1 MAVDYE
7 ALAKQFG
14 GSAAPAPDTKI
25 DYEALAKQFGGGV
38 VRESGRKMVEAEAR
52 KIPFGETALSLGAG
66 LSQGVGN
73 IMFGGQRLV
82 GKGLEAVGATET
94 GQALQADAARRQAEQ
109 EAFIAPYEAVAP
121 IATGAGKLTGE
132 IVGTYPVGGF
142 IAKGV
147 GAIPGAGALAQSI
160 RTGGFSTGAPA
171 ATTLGGR
178 AADIATRAAGGAIL
192 GGTTAALVNPE
203 ETGTG
208 AGFGAIASLALPTVG
223 RYVAKGGG
231 KIIDAFTGK
240 LAPVKAGKVA
250 REMAGDAIGQIRAA
264 NNLAPINV
272 NAAQAAGGID
282 NDVYQAFL
290 DFYAG
295 KDKTSFQR
303 VLKDKQKLGQLN
315 ELAKLAGGATDTE
328 IITNIDSAKRVLN
341 RLTTPMR
348 EGALEIVDE
357 TGRVVPALT
366 KEASLLRKEAADK
379 VEEVRRFVGQQV
391 SKPTKVTPGLSITTT
406 GKGLIDDT
414 TATVIP
420 GAQSRAITPAQ
431 DNLATD
437 YLLGKLAGRADEVAG
452 KAALESLTAGQGAR
466 TAEAKLAEL
475 AQAKIKPIYS
485 TDIAS
490 KIRNTANQPGVRA
503 DKIQRNAL
511 LMLADDIDALGSPS
525 NGVMVGE
532 DIYQI
537 RKTSINDAITKA
549 LSEGGNDPKAQTQR
563 LAGLLG
569 DVRGYIDDAIRSA
582 GAGKDWDAYLSTF
595 SKGRQQLDQR
605 VAAGQLLKILDK
617 DPEKFVNIVKGGDSE
632 FVEKLFGS
640 GNKDIM
646 QAMGGQRPR
655 SPMVN
660 LLGIA
665 DNIQRDLD
673 IKKQIKPGRLAL
685 NLEDQY
691 GNPSELIPG
700 FVGYKTAIGKKVAQ
714 LLTGKVNEKA
724 QQLITEGVR
733 TGKSMNEILNTLPAE
748 ERLKVI
754 ELFRTNPELQRAA
767 NIGAIQTVTP
777 QAPNRLAPTQQNQN
791 ALAR

>member
-1 MAVDYE
+1 
-7 ALAKQFG
+7 L
-14 GSAAPAPDTKI
+14 I
-25 DYEALAKQFGGGV
+25 DDV
-38 VRESGRKMVEAEAR
+38 SVS
-52 KIPFGETALSLGAG
+52 P
-66 LSQGVGN
+66 
-73 IMFGGQRLV
+73 
-82 GKGLEAVGATET
+82 
-94 GQALQADAARRQAEQ
+94 
-109 EAFIAPYEAVAP
+109 
-121 IATGAGKLTGE
+121 
-132 IVGTYPVGGF
+132 
-142 IAKGV
+142 
-147 GAIPGAGALAQSI
+147 
-160 RTGGFSTGAPA
+160 
-171 ATTLGGR
+171 
-178 AADIATRAAGGAIL
+178 
-192 GGTTAALVNPE
+192 
-203 ETGTG
+203 
-208 AGFGAIASLALPTVG
+208 
-223 RYVAKGGG
+223 
-231 KIIDAFTGK
+231 
-240 LAPVKAGKVA
+240 
-250 REMAGDAIGQIRAA
+250 
-264 NNLAPINV
+264 
-272 NAAQAAGGID
+272 AAQA
-282 NDVYQAFL
+282 
-290 DFYAG
+290 
-295 KDKTSFQR
+295 
-303 VLKDKQKLGQLN
+303 
-315 ELAKLAGGATDTE
+315 
-328 IITNIDSAKRVLN
+328 
-341 RLTTPMR
+341 
-348 EGALEIVDE
+348 
-357 TGRVVPALT
+357 
-366 KEASLLRKEAADK
+366 
-379 VEEVRRFVGQQV
+379 
-391 SKPTKVTPGLSITTT
+391 
-406 GKGLIDDT
+406 
-414 TATVIP
+414 
-420 GAQSRAITPAQ
+420 RAITPAQ

-437 YLLGKLAGRADEVAG
+437 YLLGKLAGKADEVAG

-503 DKIQRNAL
+503 DKIQSNAL

-537 RKTSINDAITKA
+537 RKTSINDAIIKA
-549 LSEGGNDPKAQTQR
+549 MSEGGNDPKAQTQR

-632 FVEKLFGS
+632 FVEKLFGP

-777 QAPNRLAPTQQNQN
+777 RTNNLAPTQQNQN

>member
-1 MAVDYE
+1 
-7 ALAKQFG
+7 
-14 GSAAPAPDTKI
+14 
-25 DYEALAKQFGGGV
+25 
-38 VRESGRKMVEAEAR
+38 
-52 KIPFGETALSLGAG
+52 
-66 LSQGVGN
+66 
-73 IMFGGQRLV
+73 
-82 GKGLEAVGATET
+82 
-94 GQALQADAARRQAEQ
+94 
-109 EAFIAPYEAVAP
+109 
-121 IATGAGKLTGE
+121 
-132 IVGTYPVGGF
+132 
-142 IAKGV
+142 
-147 GAIPGAGALAQSI
+147 
-160 RTGGFSTGAPA
+160 
-171 ATTLGGR
+171 
-178 AADIATRAAGGAIL
+178 
-192 GGTTAALVNPE
+192 
-203 ETGTG
+203 
-208 AGFGAIASLALPTVG
+208 
-223 RYVAKGGG
+223 
-231 KIIDAFTGK
+231 
-240 LAPVKAGKVA
+240 
-250 REMAGDAIGQIRAA
+250 
-264 NNLAPINV
+264 
-272 NAAQAAGGID
+272 
-282 NDVYQAFL
+282 
-290 DFYAG
+290 
-295 KDKTSFQR
+295 
-303 VLKDKQKLGQLN
+303 
-315 ELAKLAGGATDTE
+315 
-328 IITNIDSAKRVLN
+328 
-341 RLTTPMR
+341 MR

-366 KEASLLRKEAADK
+366 KESQTLRKTAANK
-379 VEEVRRFVGQQV
+379 VEDVRRFVG
-391 SKPTKVTPGLSITTT
+391 
-406 GKGLIDDT
+406 
-414 TATVIP
+414 
-420 GAQSRAITPAQ
+420 AQTRAITPAE

-466 TAEAKLAEL
+466 TAETKLAEL

-503 DKIQRNAL
+503 DDVQRSAL
-511 LMLADDIDALGSPS
+511 LKLADKIDDLGSPS

-537 RKTSINDAITKA
+537 RKTSINDAINKA
-549 LSEGGNDPKAQTQR
+549 LSEGGYDPKAQTQR

-582 GAGKDWDAYLSTF
+582 GAGKEWDNYLSTF

-605 VAAGQLLKILDK
+605 FAAGQLLKILDK

-632 FVEKLFGS
+632 FVEKLFGP

-655 SPMVN
+655 SPMIS

-665 DNIQRDLD
+665 DNIERDLG
-673 IKKQIKPGRLAL
+673 IKAQVKPGRLAL

-724 QQLITEGVR
+724 QRLITEGAR

-748 ERLKVI
+748 ERLKII

-777 QAPNRLAPTQQNQN
+777 RTNNLAPTQQNQN

>member
-38 VRESGRKMVEAEAR
+38 AQADRRQMVQAEAR

-66 LSQGVGN
+66 FSKGAGN

-82 GKGLEAVGATET
+82 GKGLEALGATET
-94 GQALQADAARRQAEQ
+94 GQTLQTDAARRQAEQ
-109 EAFIAPYEAVAP
+109 EAFIAPYREIAP
-121 IATGAGKLTGE
+121 TATGAGEFTGE
-132 IVGTYPVGGF
+132 VVGTLPVGGLL
-142 IAKGV
+142 AKGV

-178 AADIATRAAGGAIL
+178 AADIATRAAGGAVV
-192 GGTTAALVNPE
+192 GGTTAALINPE
-203 ETGTG
+203 EAGTG
-208 AGFGAIASLALPTVG
+208 AAIGAAAPFVLPVVG
-223 RYVAKGGG
+223 KYVAIGGG

-315 ELAKLAGGATDTE
+315 ELARLAGGATDTE

-341 RLTTPMR
+341 KLTTPMR

-357 TGRVVPALT
+357 TGRVIPALT
-366 KEASLLRKEAADK
+366 RESQALRKTAANK
-379 VEEVRRFVGQQV
+379 VEDVRRFVG
-391 SKPTKVTPGLSITTT
+391 
-406 GKGLIDDT
+406 
-414 TATVIP
+414 
-420 GAQSRAITPAQ
+420 AQTRAITPAQ

-437 YLLGKLAGRADEVAG
+437 YLLGKLAGSADEVAG
-452 KAALESLTAGQGAR
+452 KAAFDSLTAGQGAR

-485 TDIAS
+485 TNIAS

-503 DKIQRNAL
+503 DKIQSNAL
-511 LMLADDIDALGSPS
+511 LMLADDIDALGSSS

-537 RKTSINDAITKA
+537 RKTSINDAIIKA
-549 LSEGGNDPKAQTQR
+549 MSEGGNDPKAQTQR

-582 GAGKDWDAYLSTF
+582 GAGKEWDAYLSTF

-605 VAAGQLLKILDK
+605 FAAGQLLKILDK

-632 FVEKLFGS
+632 FVEKLFGP

-714 LLTGKVNEKA
+714 VLTGKVNEKA
-724 QQLITEGVR
+724 QALLTEGAR
-733 TGKSMNEILNTLPAE
+733 SGKSMNEILNTFPAE
-748 ERLKVI
+748 ERIKAVKLLT
-754 ELFRTNPELQRAA
+754 ELAKTDKDLQRA
-767 NIGAIQTVTP
+767 ITSGAIILTTPPANALTP
-777 QAPNRLAPTQQNQN
+777 QQQNQN

>member
-1 MAVDYE
+1 M
-7 ALAKQFG
+7 
-14 GSAAPAPDTKI
+14 
-25 DYEALAKQFGGGV
+25 
-38 VRESGRKMVEAEAR
+38 
-52 KIPFGETALSLGAG
+52 
-66 LSQGVGN
+66 
-73 IMFGGQRLV
+73 
-82 GKGLEAVGATET
+82 
-94 GQALQADAARRQAEQ
+94 
-109 EAFIAPYEAVAP
+109 
-121 IATGAGKLTGE
+121 TGAGEFTGE
-132 IVGTYPVGGF
+132 VVGTLPVGGV
-142 IAKGV
+142 IARGV

-160 RTGGFSTGAPA
+160 RTGGFSTGAPV

-178 AADIATRAAGGAIL
+178 AADIATRAAGGAVL
-192 GGTTAALVNPE
+192 GGTTAALINPE
-203 ETGTG
+203 EAGTG
-208 AGFGAIASLALPTVG
+208 AAIGAAAPFVLPVVG
-223 RYVAKGGG
+223 KYVAIGGG
-231 KIIDAFTGK
+231 KIVDAFTGK

-315 ELAKLAGGATDTE
+315 ELARLAGGATDTE

-341 RLTTPMR
+341 KLTTPMR

-357 TGRVVPALT
+357 TGRVVPALA
-366 KEASLLRKEAADK
+366 KEARLLRKEAADK

-406 GKGLIDDT
+406 GKGLIDKVSVSP
-414 TATVIP
+414 A
-420 GAQSRAITPAQ
+420 AQTRAITPAQ

-632 FVEKLFGS
+632 FVEKLFGA

-665 DNIQRDLD
+665 DNIERDLG

-685 NLEDQY
+685 GLEDQF
-691 GNPSELIPG
+691 GSPSELIPG
-700 FVGYKTAIGKKVAQ
+700 FVGYKTAIAKKVAQ
-714 LLTGKVNEKA
+714 ILTGKVNEKA
-724 QQLITEGVR
+724 QRLLSEGAR
-733 TGKSMNEILNTLPAE
+733 TGKSMNEILNTFPAE
-748 ERLKVI
+748 ERIKALKI
-754 ELFRTNPELQRAA
+754 LENNPEFQRLFTPSAISLTTPPA
-767 NIGAIQTVTP
+767 N
-777 QAPNRLAPTQQNQN
+777 NLAPAQQNQN

>member
-38 VRESGRKMVEAEAR
+38 VREGGRKMVEAEAR

-66 LSQGVGN
+66 FSKGAGN

-94 GQALQADAARRQAEQ
+94 GQALIQDAARRQAEQ
-109 EAFIAPYEAVAP
+109 EAFIAPYREVAP
-121 IATGAGKLTGE
+121 TATGVGEFTGE
-132 IVGTYPVGGF
+132 VVGTLPVGGV

-178 AADIATRAAGGAIL
+178 AADIATRAAGGGIV
-192 GGTTAALVNPE
+192 GGTSAALVNPE
-203 ETGTG
+203 EAGVGTALG
-208 AGFGAIASLALPTVG
+208 AAAPFVLPVVG
-223 RYVAKGGG
+223 KYVAIGGG

-315 ELAKLAGGATDTE
+315 ELARLAGGATDTE

-348 EGALEIVDE
+348 ESALEIVDE

-391 SKPTKVTPGLSITTT
+391 SKPTKVTPGLIVNE
-406 GKGLIDDT
+406 LPIDKVSVSP
-414 TATVIP
+414 A
-420 GAQSRAITPAQ
+420 AQARAITPAQ

-632 FVEKLFGS
+632 FVEKLFGP

-754 ELFRTNPELQRAA
+754 ELFRTSPELQRAA

-777 QAPNRLAPTQQNQN
+777 QAPNKLAPAQQNQN

>member
-14 GSAAPAPDTKI
+14 GSAAPAPDTKV

-38 VRESGRKMVEAEAR
+38 VEQVSPRRQMVEAELRSVAA
-52 KIPFGETALSLGAG
+52 PFAG
-66 LSQGVGN
+66 ISKGVGN
-73 IMFGGQRLV
+73 IMFGGQRLA
-82 GKGLEAVGATET
+82 GKGLQMLGADET
-94 GQALQADAARRQAEQ
+94 GQALIQDAARRQAEQ
-109 EAFIAPYEAVAP
+109 EAFIAPYRQAAP
-121 IATGAGKLTGE
+121 TMTGAGELAGE
-132 IVGTYPVGGF
+132 IVGTLPVGGV

-147 GAIPGAGALAQSI
+147 GAIPGAAPLAQSI
-160 RTGGFSTGAPA
+160 RTGGFSTGMAPGA
-171 ATTLGGR
+171 AN
-178 AADIATRAAGGAIL
+178 IATKAAGGAIL
-192 GGTTAALVNPE
+192 GGTSAALINPE
-203 ETGTG
+203 EAVTG
-208 AGFGAIASLALPTVG
+208 AAIGAAAPLVLPYIG
-223 RYVAKGGG
+223 KYVSMGGG
-231 KIIDAFTGK
+231 KIVDAFTGK

-250 REMAGDAIGQIRAA
+250 REMAGDTINQIRAT
-264 NNLAPINV
+264 NNLAPINI

-290 DFYAG
+290 DFYSG
-295 KDKTSFQR
+295 KDKSSYFR
-303 VLKDKQKLGQLN
+303 ILKDRQKTDQLN
-315 ELAKLAGGATDTE
+315 QLAKLAGGATDTE

-341 RLTTPMR
+341 QLTTPIR
-348 EGALEIVDE
+348 EEAFAKVAQINK
-357 TGRVVPALT
+357 VVPELT
-366 KEASLLRKEAADK
+366 QEAQTLRKEAAKK

-391 SKPTKVTPGLSITTT
+391 SKPTNVTPGL
-406 GKGLIDDT
+406 IDDVSVSP
-414 TATVIP
+414 A
-420 GAQSRAITPAQ
+420 AQARAITPAQ

-437 YLLGKLAGRADEVAG
+437 YLLGKLAGSADEVAG
-452 KAALESLTAGQGAR
+452 KAAVDSITAGAAAR
-466 TAEAKLAEL
+466 SAEAKLAEISERGL
-475 AQAKIKPIYS
+475 KPIS
-485 TDIAS
+485 ANNIAS
-490 KIRNTANQPGVRA
+490 KIDALAMQPGTRM
-503 DKIQRNAL
+503 DDIQRKAL
-511 LMLADDIDALGSPS
+511 LKISEKFRETGALSKDI
-525 NGVMVGE
+525 VGPE
-532 DIYQI
+532 DIYQV
-537 RKTSINDAITKA
+537 RKTSINDAMTQA
-549 LSEGGNDPKAQTQR
+549 LSESGYDPSAQSQR

-569 DVRGYIDDAIRSA
+569 DVRGYIDDAIRNA
-582 GAGKDWDAYLSTF
+582 GAGKEWDDYLSTF
-595 SKGRQQLDQR
+595 AKGRQQLDQR
-605 VAAGQLLKILDK
+605 FTAGQLLKILEQDK
-617 DPEKFVNIVKGGDSE
+617 QKFVDIVKGQDPD
-632 FVEKLFGS
+632 FVEKIFGP

-714 LLTGKVNEKA
+714 MLTGKVNEKA

-777 QAPNRLAPTQQNQN
+777 QAPNRLAPAQQNQN